1 MDVSIIFPVRNL
13 EKEMKGILEH
23 LQGQTSAF
31 SFEIVIVD
39 MGSDDST
46 LAKSLVLLRQY
57 GLPGFVVQ
65 NGPGG
70 PAAALNSGLHRA
82 QGKYVAFLLASH
94 LYKDILPGLFST
106 AELTEAD
113 MVFGSQTEEESRLA
127 ERQSMS
133 RVVKKKSG
141 AEYLQA
147 CLEGKLQIDLAAIL
161 LRRQFL
167 LEYHLWFQEDCR
179 YGYGEEFLYRCL
191 LRAEETAPSPVL
203 LQRESQLEWRC
214 EELHG
219 HQVFQRVEAMLRV
232 RDILWCEYNL
242 PVVAEWMTDQKIPQ
256 TIMECIDTLL
266 REKVPLATVR
276 KEMKAR
282 GFDRLLQAGKYTQ
295 STLKKKIRS
304 WKFPLRPYF
313 PS

>member
-1 MDVSIIFPVRNL
+1 ML
-13 EKEMKGILEH
+13 E
-23 LQGQTSAF
+23 
-31 SFEIVIVD
+31 
-39 MGSDDST
+39 
-46 LAKSLVLLRQY
+46 
-57 GLPGFVVQ
+57 
-65 NGPGG
+65 N
-70 PAAALNSGLHRA
+70 
-82 QGKYVAFLLASH
+82 
-94 LYKDILPGLFST
+94 
-106 AELTEAD
+106 
-113 MVFGSQTEEESRLA
+113 
-127 ERQSMS
+127 
-133 RVVKKKSG
+133 
-141 AEYLQA
+141 
-147 CLEGKLQIDLAAIL
+147 
-161 LRRQFL
+161 
-167 LEYHLWFQEDCR
+167 HLWFQEDCR

-191 LRAEETAPSPVL
+191 LRAEETTPSPVL

-214 EELHG
+214 EEPYG

-232 RDILWCEYNL
+232 RDMLWCEYNL